1 MLKILESLMILTL
14 IASVEKQYRI
24 RLVQYISFQ
33 LWYLMCV
40 SICVG
45 VASLSESVRNRNG
58 IDLVLGTAIFLEHSP
73 FGVAN

>member
-1 MLKILESLMILTL
+1 
-14 IASVEKQYRI
+14 
-24 RLVQYISFQ
+24 
-33 LWYLMCV
+33 MCV